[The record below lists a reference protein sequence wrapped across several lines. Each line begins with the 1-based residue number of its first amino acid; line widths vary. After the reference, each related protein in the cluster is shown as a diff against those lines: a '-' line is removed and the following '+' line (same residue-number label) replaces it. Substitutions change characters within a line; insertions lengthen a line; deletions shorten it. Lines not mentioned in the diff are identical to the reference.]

1 MLKKY
6 KACNAGNTEKNRI
19 IRAERY
25 KESRKSYRAK
35 TFNENRNLSNTAINI
50 QDEKTQTDPAVE
62 DRLRRLEK
70 WKAEREKRK
79 KVEQRTKK
87 RPFIVGVV
95 HHKIYSPIT
104 TATPVNTLTTTS
116 KSLPKRIT
124 RATEKRLMNKANE
137 KKNAENSSKNL
148 NVPNKDHKNHKKE
161 VQSFAPEGHKFKAPP
176 GLPKM
181 PLFGKVVVQSMS
193 PARLSQLLS
202 SPSKMTRASIK
213 NHSTEFIEEKDHL
226 SMADTKDSS
235 VESISLKLSI
245 SDKETSNDN
254 EIHNNNSI
262 TAGASSLD
270 NNMSTTI
277 WSSSPCEPAFF
288 SPHIVSSRGKSNARK
303 EQQLRRGF
311 SLTRSSD
318 NDIPTKDTV
327 MKNLNISIEEEERT
341 AQYFHFLLNKEINR
355 LNELCEKWAEIKTE
369 PDTTDDGQYEINQ
382 AIGQTNL
389 LISKKFERFR
399 RLVSD
404 CETGKG
410 EMLVTCK
417 DLQGFWDMMYIEV
430 KNCDVR
436 FEKLEKLRAHA
447 WKEEELFAQRPVA
460 KKKIVKKKVVSTK
473 PSSVRA
479 FLAKKKMK
487 LRNSGDAKEL
497 KSRSINSG
505 ENEIISARGDK
516 RLSLLQKVQ
525 SSETPKIAKSPLTVI
540 KISQMCKTP
549 KIQLDDSISYINSNR
564 TPGKS
569 ILKQQKNL
577 SEIES
582 TVKSANKINFNDHI
596 ILNEVSIDEET
607 QTKMDLAVA
616 LSRIDS
622 FDSTEMKINAEK
634 KLYFDDSNSD
644 RDDCDDEDKIKKSLG
659 SRNSANRN
667 IHKIPIISIEKATP
681 LQEANKSCNTPF
693 RKITRQ
699 NAVDEDESVLNGTF
713 TLNKTNE
720 ETSDDIDLSTLN
732 DKLKKYSISSNEETN
747 EQIDNV
753 RILRNRIVTSTET
766 PTPRRRSSRK
776 VSVNIQE
783 TEHKEN
789 ETPIDRRRRKSR
801 FKLNSSNNE
810 KTNIELLCYSCNDIC
825 LDKSSDKRRSTK
837 SVKFSGIEKE
847 CSRTNKPTQPV
858 TPHVK
863 KSKRK
868 SRSMSMETSS
878 LGTEEKPPQR
888 ISRRSQNKKL

>member
-1 MLKKY
+1 MLQKY

-19 IRAERY
+19 IRAARH

-35 TFNENRNLSNTAINI
+35 AFNENRNISNTAINI
-50 QDEKTQTDPAVE
+50 QDEKAQTDPAVE
-62 DRLRRLEK
+62 NRLLRLEK

-104 TATPVNTLTTTS
+104 TTTPVNTLTTTS
-116 KSLPKRIT
+116 KSVPKRVT

-148 NVPNKDHKNHKKE
+148 NVPNKDQRNQKKA
-161 VQSFAPEGHKFKAPP
+161 VKSFAPEGHKFKAPS

-193 PARLSQLLS
+193 PARLSQLLN
-202 SPSKMTRASIK
+202 SPTKMTRASIK
-213 NHSTEFIEEKDHL
+213 NHSTEFIEEKDNL
-226 SMADTKDSS
+226 SVTDTEDSS
-235 VESISLKLSI
+235 VESISLKLSV
-245 SDKETSNDN
+245 SDKETSSDS

-262 TAGASSLD
+262 TAASSLD
-270 NNMSTTI
+270 NNMSTFI

-355 LNELCEKWAEIKTE
+355 LNELCEKWTEIKTK

-382 AIGQTNL
+382 AIGQTKL

-399 RLVSD
+399 RLVND

-430 KNCDVR
+430 RNCDVR
-436 FEKLEKLRAHA
+436 FEKLENLRAHA

-460 KKKIVKKKVVSTK
+460 KKKVVKKKVVSTK

-497 KSRSINSG
+497 KSKSINSS
-505 ENEIISARGDK
+505 ENEIISVRDDK

-525 SSETPKIAKSPLTVI
+525 SSETPKIAKSPLTII

-569 ILKQQKNL
+569 ILKQQKNFN
-577 SEIES
+577 EIES

-607 QTKMDLAVA
+607 QTKMDLAAV
-616 LSRIDS
+616 LSKIDS

-644 RDDCDDEDKIKKSLG
+644 EDDFDNEDKIKKSLG
-659 SRNSANRN
+659 SRNSADRN
-667 IHKIPIISIEKATP
+667 IHKIPIIRVEKATP
-681 LQEANKSCNTPF
+681 LQEVNKRFNTPF

-699 NAVDEDESVLNGTF
+699 NAVDEDESVLDGTF
-713 TLNKTNE
+713 TLDKTNK

-747 EQIDNV
+747 DQTDNV
-753 RILRNRIVTSTET
+753 RILRNRIVTSTGT
-766 PTPRRRSSRK
+766 PMPRRRSSRR
-776 VSVNIQE
+776 VSGNIQE
-783 TEHKEN
+783 TEYKKN
-789 ETPIDRRRRKSR
+789 ETPMDRRRRKSR
-801 FKLNSSNNE
+801 FKLNASNNE

-825 LDKSSDKRRSTK
+825 LDKSSDKRRSTR

-847 CSRTNKPTQPV
+847 CSNRTNKPTQPL

-878 LGTEEKPPQR
+878 LGIEEKSSQR

>member
-1 MLKKY
+1 MLQKY
-6 KACNAGNTEKNRI
+6 KACNAGNTERNRI
-19 IRAERY
+19 IRAARY

-35 TFNENRNLSNTAINI
+35 AFNENRNISNTAINI
-50 QDEKTQTDPAVE
+50 QDEKAQTDPAVE
-62 DRLRRLEK
+62 DRLLRLEK

-87 RPFIVGVV
+87 QPFIVGVV
-95 HHKIYSPIT
+95 HHKIYSPVT
-104 TATPVNTLTTTS
+104 TTTPVNTLTTTS
-116 KSLPKRIT
+116 KSLPKRVT

-148 NVPNKDHKNHKKE
+148 NVPNKDQRNQKKA
-161 VQSFAPEGHKFKAPP
+161 VKSFAPEGHKFKAPP

-193 PARLSQLLS
+193 PARLSQLLN
-202 SPSKMTRASIK
+202 SPTKMTRASIK
-213 NHSTEFIEEKDHL
+213 NHSTECIEEKDHL
-226 SMADTKDSS
+226 SLTDTEDSS
-235 VESISLKLSI
+235 VESISLKLSV
-245 SDKETSNDN
+245 SDKETPSDD

-262 TAGASSLD
+262 TAASSLD
-270 NNMSTTI
+270 NNMSTSI

-327 MKNLNISIEEEERT
+327 MKNLNISIEGEERT

-355 LNELCEKWAEIKTE
+355 LNELCEKWAEIRTK

-382 AIGQTNL
+382 AIGQTKL

-399 RLVSD
+399 RLVND

-430 KNCDVR
+430 RNCDVR
-436 FEKLEKLRAHA
+436 FEKLENLRAHA

-460 KKKIVKKKVVSTK
+460 KKKVVKKKVVSTK
-473 PSSVRA
+473 PSSVKA

-497 KSRSINSG
+497 KSKSINSS
-505 ENEIISARGDK
+505 ENEIISVRDDK

-525 SSETPKIAKSPLTVI
+525 SSETPKIAKSPLTII
-540 KISQMCKTP
+540 KVSQMCKTP

-569 ILKQQKNL
+569 ILKQKNFN
-577 SEIES
+577 EIES

-607 QTKMDLAVA
+607 QTKMDLAAV
-616 LSRIDS
+616 LSKIDS

-644 RDDCDDEDKIKKSLG
+644 EDDFDNEDKIKKSLG
-659 SRNSANRN
+659 SRNSADRN
-667 IHKIPIISIEKATP
+667 IHKIPIIRVEKATP
-681 LQEANKSCNTPF
+681 LQEVNKRFNTPF

-699 NAVDEDESVLNGTF
+699 NAVDEDESVLDGTF
-713 TLNKTNE
+713 TLDKTNK
-720 ETSDDIDLSTLN
+720 ETSDDIDLSTSN

-747 EQIDNV
+747 DQTDNV
-753 RILRNRIVTSTET
+753 RILRNRIVTSTGT
-766 PTPRRRSSRK
+766 PMPRRRSSRR
-776 VSVNIQE
+776 VSGNIQE
-783 TEHKEN
+783 TEYKEN
-789 ETPIDRRRRKSR
+789 ETPMDRRRRKSR
-801 FKLNSSNNE
+801 FKINASNNE

-825 LDKSSDKRRSTK
+825 LDKSSDKRRSTR

-847 CSRTNKPTQPV
+847 CSNRTNKPTQPL

-878 LGTEEKPPQR
+878 LGIEEKSSQR

>member
-1 MLKKY
+1 MLQKY

-19 IRAERY
+19 IRAARY

-35 TFNENRNLSNTAINI
+35 AFNENRNISNTAINI
-50 QDEKTQTDPAVE
+50 QDEKAQTDPAVE
-62 DRLRRLEK
+62 DRLLRLEK

-87 RPFIVGVV
+87 QPFIVGVV
-95 HHKIYSPIT
+95 HHKIYSPVT
-104 TATPVNTLTTTS
+104 TTTPVNTLTTTS
-116 KSLPKRIT
+116 KSLPKRVT

-148 NVPNKDHKNHKKE
+148 NVPNKDQRNQKKA
-161 VQSFAPEGHKFKAPP
+161 VKSFAPEGHKFKAPP

-193 PARLSQLLS
+193 PARLSQLLN
-202 SPSKMTRASIK
+202 SPTKMTRASIK

-226 SMADTKDSS
+226 SLTDTEDSS
-235 VESISLKLSI
+235 VESISLKLSV
-245 SDKETSNDN
+245 SDKETPSDD

-262 TAGASSLD
+262 TAASSLD
-270 NNMSTTI
+270 NNMSTSI

-355 LNELCEKWAEIKTE
+355 LNELCEKWAEIRTK

-382 AIGQTNL
+382 AIGQTKL

-399 RLVSD
+399 RLVND

-430 KNCDVR
+430 RNCDVR
-436 FEKLEKLRAHA
+436 FEKLENLRAHA

-460 KKKIVKKKVVSTK
+460 KKKVVKKKVVSTK
-473 PSSVRA
+473 PSSVKA

-497 KSRSINSG
+497 KSKSINSS
-505 ENEIISARGDK
+505 ENEIISVRDDK

-525 SSETPKIAKSPLTVI
+525 SSETPKIAKSPLTII
-540 KISQMCKTP
+540 KVSQMCKTP

-569 ILKQQKNL
+569 ILKQKNFN
-577 SEIES
+577 EIES

-607 QTKMDLAVA
+607 QTKMDLAAV
-616 LSRIDS
+616 LSKIDS

-644 RDDCDDEDKIKKSLG
+644 EDDFDNEDKIKKSLG
-659 SRNSANRN
+659 SRNSADRN
-667 IHKIPIISIEKATP
+667 IHKIPIIRVEKATP
-681 LQEANKSCNTPF
+681 LQEVNKRFNTPF

-699 NAVDEDESVLNGTF
+699 NAVDEDESVLDGTF
-713 TLNKTNE
+713 TLDKTNK
-720 ETSDDIDLSTLN
+720 ETSDDIDLSTSN

-747 EQIDNV
+747 DQTDNV
-753 RILRNRIVTSTET
+753 RILRNRIVTSTGT
-766 PTPRRRSSRK
+766 PMPRRRSSRR
-776 VSVNIQE
+776 VSGNIQE
-783 TEHKEN
+783 TEYKEN
-789 ETPIDRRRRKSR
+789 ETPMDRRRRKSR
-801 FKLNSSNNE
+801 FKINASNNE

-825 LDKSSDKRRSTK
+825 LDKSSDKRRSTR

-847 CSRTNKPTQPV
+847 CSNRTNKPTQPL

-878 LGTEEKPPQR
+878 LGIEEKSSQR